1 MEAITDLKP
10 AVKNAV
16 RPILEKA
23 KAKVGVTADV
33 EMKEEKPKPEKK
45 AEPAAMPKPK
55 AGAVKIGLGRKVASA
70 EPVKEEEP
78 EVAEPAKPVVS
89 K

>member
-1 MEAITDLKP
+1 MQQTGFQPFVEAITDLKP

-45 AEPAAMPKPK
+45 AEPAPMPKPK
-55 AGAVKIGLGRKVASA
+55 AGAVKIGLSRKPPTQS
-70 EPVKEEEP
+70 
-78 EVAEPAKPVVS
+78 PA
-89 K
+89 